1 MSEASKSKKAFYRKL
16 YIAYLID
23 SGKQNLVSLE
33 EETGMPKR
41 TLQTA
46 MAALPDIGIEYVFIQ
61 DGSKNRHGYY
71 KITEWGS
78 TNKKWIKE
86 NMQYVIDVLQ

>member
-1 MSEASKSKKAFYRKL
+1 MNDASKSKKAFYRKL

-46 MAALPDIGIEYVFIQ
+46 MTALSDIGIEYEFIQ
-61 DGSKNRHGYY
+61 DGAKNRHGHY
-71 KITEWGS
+71 KINDWGS

-86 NMQYVIDVLQ
+86 NLQRVIDVLQ